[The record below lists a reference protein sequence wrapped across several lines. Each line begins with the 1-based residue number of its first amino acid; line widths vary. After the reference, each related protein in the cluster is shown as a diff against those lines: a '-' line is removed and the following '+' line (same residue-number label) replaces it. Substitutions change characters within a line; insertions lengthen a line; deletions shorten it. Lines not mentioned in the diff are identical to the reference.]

1 VSRWAADGATQ
12 DRMLFNSL
20 EFLLFFPAVLALY
33 AVAPRT
39 IRWLVL
45 LVASY
50 AFYMAWRPEFILLI
64 VASTIVDYI
73 AGHRIAATE
82 ERGTRRLWLCVS
94 LAVNLGLLFTFKY
107 AGFVTGELN
116 DLFELLG
123 VSARVPETDLPLP
136 VGISFYTFQT
146 LSYTIDIFY
155 RRGKVE
161 RHLGIF
167 ALYVAY
173 FPQLVAGPIERSTS
187 LLPELKKK
195 VDFDWERITSG
206 LRLALWGM
214 FKKVVIA
221 DRLAVTVNLVYGAPG
236 EYSGGTL
243 ALATVFFAFQIYC
256 DFSGYSD
263 IAIGIS
269 RVLGVR
275 LMTNFERPYLAASI
289 RDFWRRWHI
298 SLSTWFRDYLYIP
311 LGGNRVR
318 RARWMVVVMITFVV
332 SGVWH
337 GANWTF
343 VVWGAIHGALLVVEG
358 AFRKRSAAVE
368 GEPKHAGTI
377 GRLAGTAYTLAVV
390 LLAWVFFR
398 AENVTEAWQI
408 VQRIVTFPGEL
419 IGAESAMAWFSED
432 LPRLGLAGDELV
444 LACLLIVGLTVLQ
457 IARER
462 RGRAIEQ
469 RDLPIWLRWGLD
481 YAAIFGIL
489 VFGRF
494 GENAFIYFQF

>member
-1 VSRWAADGATQ
+1 
-12 DRMLFNSL
+12 MLFNSL

-33 AVAPRT
+33 ALAPRT
-39 IRWLVL
+39 MRWLVL

-50 AFYMAWRPEFILLI
+50 AFYMAWRPEFIILI

-73 AGHRIAATE
+73 AAGRIARTE
-82 ERGTRRLWLCVS
+82 ERGPRRFWLSVS
-94 LAVNLGLLFTFKY
+94 LVVNLGLLFTFKY

-123 VSARVPETDLPLP
+123 VSARVPQTDLPLP

-146 LSYTIDIFY
+146 LSYTIDVFY

-173 FPQLVAGPIERSTS
+173 FPQLVAGPIERSVS
-187 LLPELKKK
+187 LIPELKKT
-195 VDFDWERITSG
+195 VHFDWERITSG

-221 DRLAVTVNLVYGAPG
+221 DRLAVTVNLVFGAPDS
-236 EYSGGTL
+236 YSGGTL

-275 LMTNFERPYLAASI
+275 LMTNFERPYLAVSI

-318 RARWMVVVMITFVV
+318 RARWMLVVMITFVV

-343 VVWGAIHGALLVVEG
+343 VIWGAIHGSLLVVES
-358 AFRKRSAAVE
+358 AFRKRRPARLE
-368 GEPKHAGTI
+368 GQTEDHGAGRMTLSRSLA
-377 GRLAGTAYTLAVV
+377 RLAGTAYTFAAV

-398 AENVTEAWQI
+398 AENVGEAW
-408 VQRIVTFPGEL
+408 RIVGRIVSFPGEL
-419 IGAESAMAWFSED
+419 AGASSATAWFSED
-432 LPRLGLAGDELV
+432 LPRLGLPVDELL
-444 LACLLIVGLTVLQ
+444 LAGLLIVGLSIVQ
-457 IARER
+457 VAREL
-462 RGRAIEQ
+462 RGRAVEQ
-469 RDLPIWLRWGLD
+469 RDLPLWLRWGLD

-489 VFGRF
+489 IFGRF